1 MPRPKKCR
9 RVCKMP
15 RCRQFIPQ
23 GGRADGQI
31 CMTVDEYETIRLMDH
46 LGYTQVECARQMGV
60 SRPTVTGIY
69 ESARRKL
76 AAFLVE
82 GRSLSIEGG
91 NYRLCPMVA
100 HGCGKGGGCPKKAAA
115 HRGEE

>member
-15 RCRQFIPQ
+15 RYRQFIPQ

-46 LGYTQVECARQMGV
+46 LGYTQEECARQMGV

-69 ESARRKL
+69 ER
-76 AAFLVE
+76 AAQT
-82 GRSLSIEGG
+82 GRLFGG
-91 NYRLCPMVA
+91 RPQ
-100 HGCGKGGGCPKKAAA
+100 PF
-115 HRGEE
+115 HRGREL